1 MKLFFEKVR
10 TPKKDMS
17 LKIQIM
23 VTIGI
28 IVFGFALGVFQKWM
42 DGSANN
48 LLPLLL
54 QQLDIR
60 NYFGRLAIWIL
71 LATVISVYSK
81 SPLRASINTF
91 SFFISMLM
99 GYYLYCNYV
108 LGFLPKTYMMI
119 WVVIAFA
126 TFFIAYICCY
136 AKGKGIIAIII
147 SGTIIGVLFAQAF
160 NLTQGFYI

>member
-81 SPLRASINTF
+81 SPLRPPSTHF
-91 SFFISMLM
+91 RSL
-99 GYYLYCNYV
+99 
-108 LGFLPKTYMMI
+108 
-119 WVVIAFA
+119 
-126 TFFIAYICCY
+126 
-136 AKGKGIIAIII
+136 
-147 SGTIIGVLFAQAF
+147 
-160 NLTQGFYI
+160 